1 MFKGI
6 AVSKGIAIGRAHIL
20 DRSKLCI
27 LKQNINADAL
37 EDEVRR
43 FREAIKKTKI
53 QMQETKKRATKVAEK
68 YSIIL
73 DTYTL
78 LLDDDILVNDTI
90 NKIRKEKINAEKN
103 IYSKIEEKTTDDL
116 IIEKPKE
123 PKKSSSEE
131 IDNLD
136 KDDSINDL
144 KKVKKYPKSKITLI
158 QKLKNK
164 ENIKDGIILKE
175 ILKRKF

>member
-1 MFKGI
+1 MDFGGLLEYLAPLAFISI
-6 AVSKGIAIGRAHIL
+6 ALINSFLRKRKSKP
-20 DRSKLCI
+20 
-27 LKQNINADAL
+27 
-37 EDEVRR
+37 
-43 FREAIKKTKI
+43 IKSNKKNEN
-53 QMQETKKRATKVAEK
+53 QTKKEVKSFKDLISV
-68 YSIIL
+68 
-73 DTYTL
+73 
-78 LLDDDILVNDTI
+78 V
-90 NKIRKEKINAEKN
+90 KEEINAEKN
-103 IYSKIEEKTTDDL
+103 IYKKIEEKTTDDI

>member
-1 MFKGI
+1 MDFGGLLEYLAPLAFILI
-6 AVSKGIAIGRAHIL
+6 AL
-20 DRSKLCI
+20 
-27 LKQNINADAL
+27 INSFL
-37 EDEVRR
+37 RKKKFNPVKS
-43 FREAIKKTKI
+43 IKKNES
-53 QMQETKKRATKVAEK
+53 QTKKEVKSFKDLISV
-68 YSIIL
+68 
-73 DTYTL
+73 
-78 LLDDDILVNDTI
+78 V
-90 NKIRKEKINAEKN
+90 KEKINAEKN
-103 IYSKIEEKTTDDL
+103 IYNKIEEKTTDDL

>member
-1 MFKGI
+1 MDFGGLLEYLAPLAFILI
-6 AVSKGIAIGRAHIL
+6 AL
-20 DRSKLCI
+20 
-27 LKQNINADAL
+27 INSFL
-37 EDEVRR
+37 RKR
-43 FREAIKKTKI
+43 KSNPIKSNKKNEN
-53 QMQETKKRATKVAEK
+53 QTKKEVKSFKDLISV
-68 YSIIL
+68 
-73 DTYTL
+73 
-78 LLDDDILVNDTI
+78 V
-90 NKIRKEKINAEKN
+90 KEEINAEKN
-103 IYSKIEEKTTDDL
+103 IYKKIEEKTTDDI

-144 KKVKKYPKSKITLI
+144 KKVNKYPKSKITLI

>member
-1 MFKGI
+1 MDFGGLLEYLAPLAFILI
-6 AVSKGIAIGRAHIL
+6 AL
-20 DRSKLCI
+20 
-27 LKQNINADAL
+27 INSFL
-37 EDEVRR
+37 RKR
-43 FREAIKKTKI
+43 KSNPIKSNKKNEN
-53 QMQETKKRATKVAEK
+53 QTKKEVKSFKDLISV
-68 YSIIL
+68 
-73 DTYTL
+73 
-78 LLDDDILVNDTI
+78 V
-90 NKIRKEKINAEKN
+90 KEEIKAEKN
-103 IYSKIEEKTTDDL
+103 IYKIIEEKTTDDI

-136 KDDSINDL
+136 KDDSINNL

>member
-1 MFKGI
+1 MDFGELLEYLAPLAFLLI
-6 AVSKGIAIGRAHIL
+6 ALFNSFLRKKK
-20 DRSKLCI
+20 SNP
-27 LKQNINADAL
+27 LKSN
-37 EDEVRR
+37 
-43 FREAIKKTKI
+43 KKVEN
-53 QMQETKKRATKVAEK
+53 QTKKEVKSFK
-68 YSIIL
+68 DLMSI
-73 DTYTL
+73 
-78 LLDDDILVNDTI
+78 V
-90 NKIRKEKINAEKN
+90 KEEINAEKT
-103 IYSKIEEKTTDDL
+103 IYQKVEEKTADNM
-116 IIEKPKE
+116 IIEKSKE

>member
-1 MFKGI
+1 LEYLAPLAFILI
-6 AVSKGIAIGRAHIL
+6 AL
-20 DRSKLCI
+20 
-27 LKQNINADAL
+27 INSFL
-37 EDEVRR
+37 RKR
-43 FREAIKKTKI
+43 KSNPIKSNKKNEN
-53 QMQETKKRATKVAEK
+53 QTKKEVKSFKDLISV
-68 YSIIL
+68 
-73 DTYTL
+73 
-78 LLDDDILVNDTI
+78 V
-90 NKIRKEKINAEKN
+90 KEEINAEKN
-103 IYSKIEEKTTDDL
+103 IYKKIEEKTTDDI

>member
-1 MFKGI
+1 MDFGGLLEYLAPLAFILI
-6 AVSKGIAIGRAHIL
+6 AL
-20 DRSKLCI
+20 
-27 LKQNINADAL
+27 INSFL
-37 EDEVRR
+37 RKR
-43 FREAIKKTKI
+43 KSNPIKSNKKNEN
-53 QMQETKKRATKVAEK
+53 QTKKEVKSFKDLISV
-68 YSIIL
+68 
-73 DTYTL
+73 
-78 LLDDDILVNDTI
+78 V
-90 NKIRKEKINAEKN
+90 KEEINAEKN
-103 IYSKIEEKTTDDL
+103 IYKKIEEKTTDDI

-123 PKKSSSEE
+123 LKKSSSEE

>member
-1 MFKGI
+1 MAFGELLEYLAPI
-6 AVSKGIAIGRAHIL
+6 AFILIAL
-20 DRSKLCI
+20 
-27 LKQNINADAL
+27 INSFL
-37 EDEVRR
+37 RKR
-43 FREAIKKTKI
+43 KSNPIKSNKKNEN
-53 QMQETKKRATKVAEK
+53 QTKKEVKSFKDLISV
-68 YSIIL
+68 
-73 DTYTL
+73 
-78 LLDDDILVNDTI
+78 V
-90 NKIRKEKINAEKN
+90 KEEIDAEKN
-103 IYSKIEEKTTDDL
+103 IYKKIVEKTTDDI